1 MPPWLASNEFWPAA
15 RIRTPNEVN
24 RKTSTSATVRMTAN
38 ALISSD
44 ATLNVAPKIL
54 VEPFESP
61 GIVIV
66 YCVSGKTVAMTA
78 TKCGRPIVERK
89 TKRNSIA
96 PSAPTMPKLI
106 NARRAKGRPEWLC
119 SRPTISAANSMKPPC
134 AKLNVSVAR
143 KMMTMPSVTSEY
155 TAPSE
160 RPPMIA
166 AVNSDICGR
175 HLLLAHGHLARHGR
189 PELLR
194 GEDFA
199 GPALQHNPAGGQ
211 AEHSVGDG
219 PVKVNVMLDDHHRD
233 LKLLVDH
240 QEHVLDTCAFG
251 STESRG
257 RLVKQQNA
265 WPGDRGANNVD
276 HLARAVGEPACLNVG
291 QVGETEQVKQL
302 FRIRTS
308 LAFGLANLESM
319 DDLIRQRIPDC
330 RVRAA

>member
-61 GIVIV
+61 GIVTV
-66 YCVSGKTVAMTA
+66 YCVSGKTMPMTPSATAANPSVAMTA

-96 PSAPTMPKLI
+96 PSAPTMPKLT

-119 SRPTISAANSMKPPC
+119 SRPTISAANSMKLPC

-199 GPALQHNPAGGQ
+199 GRALQRNRAGGS
-211 AEHSVGDG
+211 A
-219 PVKVNVMLDDHHRD
+219 
-233 LKLLVDH
+233 
-240 QEHVLDTCAFG
+240 
-251 STESRG
+251 ESRG

-276 HLARAVGEPACLNVG
+276 HLARAVGEPPCRNVG

-302 FRIRTS
+302 FRIRAS

-319 DDLIRQRIPDC
+319 DVLIRQRIPDC